1 MSCFVTP
8 YVLDKIQITKNV
20 EITFDSLLRH
30 IKHRGQIRHIYRDI
44 YRDIYR
50 AIYRAIFDF
59 VVYFTLSIS

>member
-1 MSCFVTP
+1 MSCLVTP

-30 IKHRGQIRHIYRDI
+30 IKHRGQVRHIYRDI

-50 AIYRAIFDF
+50 AIFDY